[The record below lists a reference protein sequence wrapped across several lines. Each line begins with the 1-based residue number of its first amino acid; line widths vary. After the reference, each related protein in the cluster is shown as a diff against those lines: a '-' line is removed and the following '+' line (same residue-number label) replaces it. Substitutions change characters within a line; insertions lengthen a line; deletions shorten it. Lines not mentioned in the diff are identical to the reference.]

1 MGVVVLSALTDK
13 YIIGANMAISNKQ
26 NINIGQPNE
35 SVGSDSLYAAF
46 TKTKQNFDT
55 LFACASPLSTVV
67 GNTGISVDANNTT
80 GVLTLTNSG
89 VTELIAGTGVVL
101 NQANGNVTISAVGST
116 VVKAGYFVAGKEYVI
131 RTLGTTD
138 FTAVGAATNTVGVV
152 FTATSPGD
160 GTGTAYY
167 LPAGGGTLSSVGLNP
182 ASTSRLTVTGSPLV
196 TDGAMSID
204 LAASGVT
211 AGVYSN
217 PTLTVDSYG
226 RVTTAT
232 NGSTSGT
239 VTSVGLTAGFG
250 IQINGG
256 PVTSAGTITV
266 TNTGVTRINPGQGI
280 LVNSANGN
288 VTIST
293 QNLGGTVTSV
303 AISSTTLTVTNSPI
317 LGAGVIYI
325 NLPNQI
331 TLTGNLT
338 SGNLLS
344 NGRLILNGSEDLAPS
359 TAANLLVTSTYF
371 STSLTETTTLA
382 AGTEG
387 QIKTFM
393 MKNHGGD
400 MVITV
405 TNAAWGGFGTMSF
418 TATGQAC
425 TLQYVAGNWYC
436 IGNNGVT
443 FA

>member
-1 MGVVVLSALTDK
+1 
-13 YIIGANMAISNKQ
+13 MAIPNKQ
-26 NINIGQPNE
+26 TINIGEPNE
-35 SVGSDSLYAAF
+35 SVGSDSLYTAF

-55 LFACASPLSTVV
+55 LFACASPYNTFTAGDGV
-67 GNTGISVDANNTT
+67 GIT
-80 GVLTLTNSG
+80 TNSGSGTVTVSNDG
-89 VTELIAGTGVVL
+89 VTELVAGTGVFI
-101 NQANGNVTISAVGST
+101 NQSTGSVTISAVGST
-116 VVKAGYFVAGKEYVI
+116 LVKAGYFEVGQEYVI
-131 RTLGTTD
+131 ASIGTTD
-138 FTAVGAATNTVGVV
+138 FTDVGAPSNTVGVP
-152 FTATSPGD
+152 FTATGPGA

-196 TDGAMSID
+196 TNGAMSID
-204 LAASGVT
+204 LAPSGVT
-211 AGVYSN
+211 AGSYSN
-217 PTLTVDSYG
+217 PTLTVDNYG

-232 NGSTSGT
+232 NGAASGT
-239 VTSVGLTAGFG
+239 VTSVGLNAGAG

-256 PVTSAGTITV
+256 PITGAGAITV
-266 TNTGVTRINPGQGI
+266 TNTGVTRLNAGQGI
-280 LVNSANGN
+280 LLNSANGN

-303 AISSTTLTVTNSPI
+303 GVSSSTLTVTGSPI
-317 LGAGVIYI
+317 LGAGTIFI

-338 SGNLLS
+338 SGNVLS

-359 TAANLLVTSTYF
+359 AGANLQVTATYF
-371 STSLTETTTLA
+371 TTSLVETATLA
-382 AGTEG
+382 AGVEG

-405 TNAAWGGFGTMSF
+405 TNAAWGGGGTMSF